1 MPGLKRA
8 LLTIITTLVAILM
21 FGTLG
26 YMIIER
32 WTALDSF
39 YMAAITLTT
48 VGFGEIHPLSAAGRL
63 FTIVLIFLGLGA
75 IAFAL
80 SKLGE
85 YLVASD
91 LGPRLRRRR
100 SERMINRMSDHVV
113 VCGYGRVGRSA
124 VSSLME
130 IRNDL
135 VIIDKDAYVTEEV
148 GLQGLQ
154 VVHGDATSDDTLRKA
169 GIDRAASLMICGG
182 NDADNLFIVLSS
194 RTMNP
199 SLTIVV
205 RSVDPDNESKMVRAG
220 ANRVIS
226 PYQIGGRF
234 MASVLIRP
242 GVTDFFQQVTLES
255 GLELWLEEMVIGR
268 HSKLDGQTV
277 IEADIRKATGVTMV
291 GLMRHVTGETLMA
304 DASTSIEVGDVLIVI
319 GTREQLA
326 QLQQLAESPEG
337 PG

>member
-1 MPGLKRA
+1 
-8 LLTIITTLVAILM
+8 
-21 FGTLG
+21 
-26 YMIIER
+26 
-32 WTALDSF
+32 
-39 YMAAITLTT
+39 
-48 VGFGEIHPLSAAGRL
+48 
-63 FTIVLIFLGLGA
+63 
-75 IAFAL
+75 
-80 SKLGE
+80 
-85 YLVASD
+85 
-91 LGPRLRRRR
+91 
-100 SERMINRMSDHVV
+100 MINNMSDHVV

-130 IRNDL
+130 IRSDL
-135 VIIDKDAYVTEEV
+135 VIIDKDANVSEEV

-199 SLTIVV
+199 TLTIVV
-205 RSVDPDNESKMVRAG
+205 RSVDPASESKMLRAG

-337 PG
+337 VG